1 MTSVDI
7 YYRVLLLL
15 LLHHVN
21 YLYVSQYCLSL
32 TLFQAYKVLANIS
45 RALVTNMWNWLQID
59 VQHNDTPWVQEADRH
74 AMTLMQTTSHY
85 EICNAVLDKVHGCKY
100 QHEEQTVGEKNS
112 LEYKNGL
119 K

>member
-32 TLFQAYKVLANIS
+32 TLFQAYKVLAN
-45 RALVTNMWNWLQID
+45 
-59 VQHNDTPWVQEADRH
+59 NDTPWVQEADRH
-74 AMTLMQTTSHY
+74 AMTLMQTMIYSTLSVTCSIIAPGKQTTTSSPL
-85 EICNAVLDKVHGCKY
+85 IN
-100 QHEEQTVGEKNS
+100 
-112 LEYKNGL
+112 LESVFLTIEYPTYIQEL
-119 K
+119 LLMPYITAAE